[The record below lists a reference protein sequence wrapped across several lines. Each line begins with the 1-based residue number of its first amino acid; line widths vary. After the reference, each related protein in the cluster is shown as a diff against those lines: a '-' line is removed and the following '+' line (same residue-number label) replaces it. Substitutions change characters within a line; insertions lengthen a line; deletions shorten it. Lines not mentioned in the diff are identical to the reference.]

1 MKTEKIVVSNIKC
14 DGCVSTIKTNILE
27 LEGVESVDVNR
38 EENSVTI
45 NHSGILTREDFTK
58 KLHSIG
64 YPEK

>member
-1 MKTEKIVVSNIKC
+1 MKTEKIVASNIKC
-14 DGCVSTIKTNILE
+14 DGCVSTIKTKILE

-45 NHSGILTREDFTK
+45 NHSGKLTREDFTT
-58 KLHSIG
+58 KLLTIG